1 MEAVG
6 AYSAHNGRRGR
17 RATRLAT
24 GITLAALLG
33 LAWGAAAPAALAAKQ
48 PTGSPTGTLP
58 AGTAQ
63 APIGTVTRAGSYPV
77 DGNGRMFVPHGLM
90 MPAGVTPTATELDAW
105 VQAGFDAAGVT
116 VPLSAAGRFP
126 DPATGATA
134 NDPGLLAAGNVV
146 RTLTNRGFV
155 VTLRVVPVGGA
166 TVAPTALQAA
176 LRRLAAAFR
185 DTGGLAGYELPHAQT
200 KDAAAVLA
208 DSAAIAEVD
217 PFHLLWR
224 EQAASFQ
231 PAATVAVNDPTGF
244 LTSWPGGDAALGALT
259 AAADGNMIGWLY
271 PAPATN
277 GPPAPAAGPL
287 PPALARAYPL
297 AIAGTPTSFGTDA
310 AGTFSLRYAPGTLP
324 SGKPTPAGWVS
335 AVSLPA
341 AAYPTGYTLALTGA
355 LLVSRPGS
363 ALLCVAARPGATEVS
378 LTVTPTTTGSAPTPV
393 PNAGAQVCAD
403 PAVAAQP
410 SAPAT
415 TASART
421 GTASKRDDYSGP
433 LLWALPLLGAAVMA
447 LLLVVPFRLLRG
459 LRVGT
464 DRSGS
469 RSPFNDPDD
478 PPTPDDRADAPVAA
492 SVTSPE
498 STADGLLTPA
508 AATERP
514 ARHRR
519 VTRRGPA

>member
-1 MEAVG
+1 MG

-48 PTGSPTGTLP
+48 PTGSPTGTLS

-63 APIGTVTRAGSYPV
+63 APIGTVTRTGSFLV

-126 DPATGATA
+126 DPATGATT

-208 DSAAIAEVD
+208 ASAAIAGVD

-244 LTSWPGGDAALGALT
+244 LTSWPGGDAALGGLT
-259 AAADGNMIGWLY
+259 AAADGNTVGWLY
-271 PAPATN
+271 
-277 GPPAPAAGPL
+277 PAPAAGPL
-287 PPALARAYPL
+287 PPALARANPL
-297 AIAGTPTSFGTDA
+297 AIAGTPASFGTDA

-355 LLVSRPGS
+355 RLVSRPGS
-363 ALLCVAARPGATEVS
+363 ALLCVAAQPGATQVS
-378 LTVTPTTTGSAPTPV
+378 LTVTPTTAGSAPTPV

-403 PAVAAQP
+403 PAVAAP
-410 SAPAT
+410 ASTPAT
-415 TASART
+415 AAATRT
-421 GTASKRDDYSGP
+421 GTAAKKDDYSGP

-459 LRVGT
+459 LRVGA

-469 RSPFNDPDD
+469 RSPFTDPDD
-478 PPTPDDRADAPVAA
+478 PPAPDDRADAPAAA

-498 STADGLLTPA
+498 TTADGLPTQA
-508 AATERP
+508 AAERP

-519 VTRRGPA
+519 AARRGPA

>member
-1 MEAVG
+1 MG
-6 AYSAHNGRRGR
+6 AYSAHNGRHGR

-24 GITLAALLG
+24 GVTLAAVLG
-33 LAWGAAAPAALAAKQ
+33 LAWSGSASAALAA
-48 PTGSPTGTLP
+48 GSPTGASS

-63 APIGTVTRAGSYPV
+63 APIGTVTRAGSYLV

-90 MPAGVTPTATELDAW
+90 VPAGVTPTAAELDAW

-126 DPATGATA
+126 DPTTGATV
-134 NDPGLLAAGNVV
+134 NDPGLVAAGNVV
-146 RTLTNRGFV
+146 RALTNRGFV
-155 VTLRVVPVGGA
+155 VALRVVPVGGA

-185 DTGGLAGYELPHAQT
+185 DTGGLTGYELPHAQT

-208 DSAAIAEVD
+208 GSAAIAAVD

-224 EQAASFQ
+224 EQPASFQ
-231 PAATVAVNDPTGF
+231 PAATVAVNDPTGY
-244 LTSWPGGDAALGALT
+244 LTSWPGGDAALAAFT
-259 AAADGNMIGWLY
+259 AAADGNTIGWLY
-271 PAPATN
+271 
-277 GPPAPAAGPL
+277 PAPAAGPL

-297 AIAGTPTSFGTDA
+297 AIAGTPASFGTDT
-310 AGTFSLRYAPGTLP
+310 AGTFTLRYAPGTLP

-341 AAYPTGYTLALTGA
+341 AAYPTGYTLTLTGA
-355 LLVSRPGS
+355 RLVSRPGS
-363 ALLCVAARPGATEVS
+363 ALLCVAAQPGATEVS
-378 LTVTPTTTGSAPTPV
+378 LTVTRATAGSAPTPV
-393 PNAGAQVCAD
+393 PYAGAQACAD
-403 PAVAAQP
+403 PTVAAAP

-415 TASART
+415 NAAART
-421 GTASKRDDYSGP
+421 DTATKKDDYSGP

-464 DRSGS
+464 GRTGS
-469 RSPFNDPDD
+469 RSPFTDPDD
-478 PPTPDDRADAPVAA
+478 
-492 SVTSPE
+492 
-498 STADGLLTPA
+498 TPA
-508 AATERP
+508 PDERAGAAPGSSSPDGPPAQAAAERP

-519 VTRRGPA
+519 PARRGSA